1 MKSLA
6 LSAALAVAFALPAA
20 KADSID
26 DVRLIDL
33 WSSQKQ
39 VCKEGDEKSPD
50 TWMACG
56 RSDAFAAILAAR
68 GMCLDSGQDV
78 WRVGNHATMVGG
90 DARWRCSLVTS

>member
-1 MKSLA
+1 MMKSFGFAAA
-6 LSAALAVAFALPAA
+6 LFAALAASA
-20 KADSID
+20 KADNID

-33 WSSQKQ
+33 WASQKQ

-68 GMCLDSGQDV
+68 GMCLDAGQDV
-78 WRVGNHATMVGG
+78 WRVGNHATVAG
-90 DARWRCSLVTS
+90 DGRWRCSLVTS